1 MFEDEDTLLLSLKQV
16 SPPLLSHRVLLLSLL
31 RVLQL
36 NSPQVLRD
44 GAGKRKQ
51 IDLSTLF
58 FCGATRMCLPST
70 AAINLLFPP
79 AESRLVLL

>member
-1 MFEDEDTLLLSLKQV
+1 MFEDEDTLVLSLKQI
-16 SPPLLSHRVLLLSLL
+16 SPLLLSNRVLLLLL

-58 FCGATRMCLPST
+58 FCGATRMCLPSI